1 MNKKEILEIK
11 KQFSH
16 ANCAIT
22 RICGCY
28 VDFEKNKKLVS
39 KSAFLSMPEEETFKY
54 FKIFRQT
61 LSGTVG
67 KQLLNMEFPMEQE
80 MAGGTQEFLLKL
92 RDSKLQD
99 DELTEQF
106 YDKIIEYFPYAEN
119 YYIILI
125 HGVYDVPGKAMDGME
140 MFDASDSV
148 YEHILCSICP
158 VNLSKA
164 GLSYNMERN
173 SIEDRVR
180 DWIVEEPMKGFLF
193 PAFHDRNSDIHSILY
208 YSKKPEEIEPE
219 FIEAL
224 LGADLPMTA
233 EVQKESFQEVLADTL
248 QEECSYE
255 VIRSIHENMQE
266 MIEDHKEDPQP
277 LELSRQDVKKL
288 LEHSGVSEQK
298 MEDFDTKYE
307 TVVGE
312 KNNLLASNIVD
323 TNKFQIQTPDVI
335 IKVNPERTQ
344 LIQTR
349 IINGERC
356 LVIPVENYIEV
367 NGVNVNVL
375 AESAESALEEI

>member
-1 MNKKEILEIK
+1 MNKKEVLEIK

-28 VDFEKNKKLVS
+28 VDFEKSKKLVS

-54 FKIFRQT
+54 FKIFKQT
-61 LSGTVG
+61 LSGTIG
-67 KQLLNMEFPMEQE
+67 KQLLNMEFPTEQE
-80 MAGGTQEFLLKL
+80 MEGGTQEFLLKL

-99 DELTEQF
+99 DQLTEEF
-106 YDKIIEYFPYAEN
+106 YDKIIEFFPYAEN

-125 HGVYDVPGKAMDGME
+125 HAVYDVPGKAMDGME

-148 YEHILCSICP
+148 YEHIMCSICP

-164 GLSYNMERN
+164 GLSYNAERN
-173 SIEDRVR
+173 SIEDRMR
-180 DWIVEEPMKGFLF
+180 DWIVEEPIKGFLF

-208 YSKKPEEIEPE
+208 YSKKAEEIEPE
-219 FIEAL
+219 FIEQL
-224 LGADLPMTA
+224 LGAALPMTA
-233 EVQKESFQEVLADTL
+233 ETQKESFQEILSDTL

-255 VIRSIHENMQE
+255 VIRSIHENLQE
-266 MIEDHKEDPQP
+266 MIEEHKEDPMP
-277 LELSRQDVKKL
+277 FELGKEDVKRL
-288 LEHSGVSEQK
+288 LEHSGVSEK
-298 MEDFDTKYE
+298 RMEEFDTKYE
-307 TVVGE
+307 TAVGE
-312 KNNLLASNIVD
+312 KSSLLASNIVD

-349 IINGERC
+349 VINGEKC

-367 NGVNVNVL
+367 NGVNVSVIQ
-375 AESAESALEEI
+375 EDTE